1 MPSPMYSG
9 TQVQVKLPGVF
20 VQLASELQPPL
31 FTAHSSISTSSQGD
45 VEWNSWTEVK
55 EVQYVVQENRS
66 LPYYR
71 KCSEVNTLTLLHTR
85 GLDSQIDEQD

>member
-9 TQVQVKLPGVF
+9 TQVQVKLPGVL

-66 LPYYR
+66 LLPQMLG
-71 KCSEVNTLTLLHTR
+71 SEHTDFITHSR
-85 GLDSQIDEQD
+85 LG